1 MLINM
6 VESKGMLYISF
17 PIGIKNEV
25 HFNSQRV
32 FDARMITN
40 LNIVKEKLQ
49 LVRFDYIDENGDL
62 KLNRKLKEFLSKNKY
77 GCGIYTFKK
86 N

>member
-1 MLINM
+1 M
-6 VESKGMLYISF
+6 VASKGILYISF
-17 PIGIKNEV
+17 PIGMKNEV

-49 LVRFDYIDENGDL
+49 LVRFDYIDENGEL
-62 KLNRKLKEFLSKNKY
+62 KLNRKLKEFLRNNKY